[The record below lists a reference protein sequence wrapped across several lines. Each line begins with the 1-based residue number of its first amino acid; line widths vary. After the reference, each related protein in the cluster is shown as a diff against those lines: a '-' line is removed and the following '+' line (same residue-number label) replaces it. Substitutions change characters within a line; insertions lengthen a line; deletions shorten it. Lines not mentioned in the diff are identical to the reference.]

1 MNPILFRRA
10 HAGAPAAFSL
20 SVAAIAAIA
29 AIATPA
35 GAQTAAERISVTATR
50 VPTRVSDVV
59 ADITVI
65 DREQLDRA
73 AGRTLVELL
82 SQQPGLQFSSN
93 GGLGK
98 SSSLYIRGLE
108 ARHTLL
114 LVDGVRLYSATLG
127 TPSFDNLPL
136 EAIDRIEIVRGPM
149 SAVYGSGAV
158 GGVVQIFTRSG
169 AQGLTANAKAVLGT
183 HDFAQTS
190 AGVAFGNNTFSA
202 AAQVQHVDDKGFS
215 ATNANVPFGSYNP
228 DRDGFRQ
235 TGGSLRLGWKP
246 LAGWDVSAL
255 ALQSKG
261 VTGLDDGAP
270 GEARAELENRVASLA
285 VRGEMLRGWTTR
297 LSAAQSVDIYNTLS
311 SASAFST
318 LGAIQSQ
325 IQQTSWENTVATS
338 IGTALVLV
346 ERQQETASRAGASFS
361 VSDRR
366 IDGLALGLNGAAAGR
381 AWQASVRRDRNS
393 QFGGNTSGALG
404 YAVAVLPALRVG
416 GSLAKSFVAPSFN
429 QLYYPGF
436 GNPLL
441 LPEEG
446 RHAELNLRWTLGQQ
460 AFKLAA
466 YRNGYRGYISS
477 GPAPVNLP
485 YAQIN
490 GVTLGY
496 ESQWRD
502 VALTASYDH
511 VDPRN
516 TTEGNANNGKL
527 LPRRAP
533 NAARLGA
540 DWAAGVWSAGATVAG
555 FSSRYDNT
563 ANSARLGGYGTLDL
577 RGEWTLSRE
586 LKLGLKL
593 NNVADKVYVTALG
606 YNQPGREAFV
616 SLRWALR

>member
-1 MNPILFRRA
+1 L
-10 HAGAPAAFSL
+10 L
-20 SVAAIAAIA
+20 IAAA
-29 AIATPA
+29 AAP
-35 GAQTAAERISVTATR
+35 GQAQTAAGDRITVTATR
-50 VPTRVSDVV
+50 VPTKVSDVV

-65 DREQLDRA
+65 DRAQLERA
-73 AGRTLVELL
+73 AGRTLVDLL
-82 SQQPGLQFSSN
+82 SQQPGLQFSSS

-98 SSSLYIRGLE
+98 NSSLYIRGLE

-114 LVDGVRLYSATLG
+114 LVDGVRLYSATVG

-149 SAVYGSGAV
+149 SALYGSGAV

-169 AQGLTANAKAVLGT
+169 VQGLTANAKAVLGT

-190 AGVAFGNNTFSA
+190 AGVAFGDSSFNA
-202 AAQVQHVDDKGFS
+202 AAQVQHVNDKGVS
-215 ATNANVPFGSYNP
+215 ATSPNAPFGSYNP
-228 DRDGFRQ
+228 DHDGFRQ

-246 LAGWDVSAL
+246 MAGWDVSAL
-255 ALQSKG
+255 ALQAKG
-261 VTGLDDGAP
+261 VTGLDDGP
-270 GEARAELENRVASLA
+270 GGEARAELENRVASLA
-285 VRGEMLRGWTTR
+285 VRGDLLKGWTTR

-311 SASAFST
+311 SASAFAT

-325 IQQTSWENTVATS
+325 IQQTSWENTVATP
-338 IGTALVLV
+338 IGTALVLLD
-346 ERQQETASRAGASFS
+346 RQQETVSRAGAPFS
-361 VSDRR
+361 LSDRH
-366 IDGLALGLNGAAAGR
+366 IDGLALGLNGAAAGQV
-381 AWQASVRRDRNS
+381 WQASLRRDRNS

-404 YAVAVLPALRVG
+404 YAYAVLPTLRVG
-416 GSLAKSFVAPSFN
+416 ASLAKSFVAPSFN
-429 QLYYPGF
+429 QLYFPGF

-441 LPEEG
+441 VPEEG
-446 RHAELNLRWTLGQQ
+446 RHAELNLRWALGEQ

-466 YRNGYRGYISS
+466 YRNGYRGYITS

-496 ESQWRD
+496 EGQWRD

-540 DWAAGVWSAGATVAG
+540 DWTAGAWTAGATVTA

-563 ANSARLGGYGTLDL
+563 ANTVRLGGYGTLDL
-577 RGEWTLSRE
+577 RTEWAVTRE
-586 LKLGLKL
+586 TRLGLKV
-593 NNVADKVYVTALG
+593 NNLGDQAYQTALG

-616 SLRWALR
+616 TLRWALR

>member
-1 MNPILFRRA
+1 MNPILFCRA
-10 HAGAPAAFSL
+10 HAGAPAVL
-20 SVAAIAAIA
+20 SFAIAAIA
-29 AIATPA
+29 AAAAVATPA
-35 GAQTAAERISVTATR
+35 VAQTAAERITVTATR
-50 VPTRVSDVV
+50 VPTRDIEVV

-98 SSSLYIRGLE
+98 ASSVFIRGME

-149 SAVYGSGAV
+149 SALYGSGAV

-169 AQGLTANAKAVLGT
+169 AQGLSANAKAVLATNDLG
-183 HDFAQTS
+183 QVS
-190 AGVAFGNNTFSA
+190 AGVAFGNPTFNA
-202 AAQVQHVDDKGFS
+202 AAQVQHVQTKGFS

-261 VTGLDDGAP
+261 YSGLDDGAAA
-270 GEARAELENRVASLA
+270 EARAELENRVASLA
-285 VRGEMLRGWTTR
+285 VRGLVLPGWTTR
-297 LSAAQSVDIYNTLS
+297 IAAAQSIDLYNTLS
-311 SASAFST
+311 SASAFAT

-325 IQQTSWENTVATS
+325 ITQTSWENTLATPV
-338 IGTALVLV
+338 GTALLLLD
-346 ERQQETASRAGASFS
+346 RQQETVSRAGAPFS
-361 VSDRR
+361 ISDRH
-366 IDGLALGLNGAAAGR
+366 IDGLALGLNGAAAGHV
-381 AWQASVRRDRNS
+381 WQGSLRRDRNS
-393 QFGGNTSGALG
+393 QFGGNTNGALG
-404 YAVAVLPALRVG
+404 YAYAVLPTLRVG
-416 GSLAKSFVAPSFN
+416 GSLAKSYVAPSFN
-429 QLYYPGF
+429 QLYFPGF

-441 LPEEG
+441 VPEEG
-446 RHAELNLRWTLGQQ
+446 RHVEVNLRWTLGEQ

-466 YRNGYRGYISS
+466 YRNGYRGYITS

-496 ESQWRD
+496 EGQWREL
-502 VALTASYDH
+502 ALTASYDH

-516 TTEGNANNGKL
+516 TTTGNANNGKL

-540 DWAAGVWSAGATVAG
+540 DWSAAAWSAGATVAG

-563 ANSARLGGYGTLDL
+563 ANTIRLGGYGTLDL
-577 RGEWTLSRE
+577 RTDWAISRE

-593 NNVADKVYVTALG
+593 NNVGDKDYATALG

-616 SLRWALR
+616 TLRWALR